1 MLRYTVKRA
10 VIGIITIF
18 LLVTITFLLVKAIP
32 GNPFNDPRVPDEVR
46 QKQYEYY
53 GLDKPVWE
61 QYLNYMNNLLHGDLG
76 TSIEYQGLSV
86 KDMIAQYFPVSA
98 KLGLLALVFG
108 EAIGLLFGVLSA
120 QFKGRWPDTVLMFV
134 AILGVA
140 LPSMVVGPLMRYYIG
155 VKWDL
160 LPVAGWGSVQQM
172 IMPAFVLG
180 LTTIATQT
188 RAMRASMLGVSTQD
202 YIKTAKAKGMR
213 PAKVV
218 WRHEMKNSLVPLFPN
233 LGIQVANILIGSFVV
248 EQIFLIPGL
257 GKHFV
262 TSINSLDYPL
272 IMGLTIFYGSFIVI
286 ANLVTDILYGL
297 VDPRIRLS

>member
-1 MLRYTVKRA
+1 MLRYTAKRL
-10 VIGIITIF
+10 VIGVLTIF
-18 LLVTITFLLVKAIP
+18 LLITITFLLVKAIP
-32 GNPFNDPRVPDEVR
+32 GNPFNDPRVPENVR
-46 QKQYEYY
+46 QKQFEYY
-53 GLDKPVWE
+53 GLDKPVLE
-61 QYLNYMNNLLHGDLG
+61 QYLNYLNNLLHGDLG
-76 TSIEYQGLSV
+76 SSIEYQGLSV
-86 KDMIAQYFPVSA
+86 KGMIAQYFPVSA
-98 KLGLLALVFG
+98 KLGLLALLFG
-108 EAIGLLFGVLSA
+108 ECMGLLFGTLSA

-155 VKWDL
+155 VKLDL
-160 LPVAGWGSVQQM
+160 LPVSGWGSFEQM

-180 LTTIATQT
+180 LTTVATQT

-202 YIKTAKAKGMR
+202 YIKTAKAKGMH

-218 WRHEMKNSLVPLFPN
+218 WKHELKNSLVPLFPN
-233 LGIQVANILIGSFVV
+233 LGIQVANVLIGSFVV

-272 IMGLTIFYGSFIVI
+272 VMGLTIFYGSFIVI
-286 ANLVTDILYGL
+286 ANLITDILYGL